1 MIGRFALVLAVLLV
15 ACGKKEPVGPTA
27 GQLTIS
33 YTGPGTSDGAMLL
46 VLTGGVDAVT
56 ASGGYQVASAP
67 AGVNTTRV
75 VVTGALVPGDLLRV
89 SVKDVDASYGARLE
103 AVADRNTFALT
114 DPTSYQFTVRK

>member
-1 MIGRFALVLAVLLV
+1 MIKRFAIVFGVLL
-15 ACGKKEPVGPTA
+15 AGCGKKEPVGPTA

-33 YTGPGTSDGAMLL
+33 YTGPSTSDGAMLL
-46 VLTGGVDAVT
+46 VLTGGVDAV
-56 ASGGYQVASAP
+56 AGSSGYQVASAS

-75 VVTGALVPGDLLRV
+75 VVTGSLVPGDLLRI

-114 DPTSYQFTVRK
+114 DPGSYQFTVRK